1 MMNDQGLSV
10 MQDTGLVDVL
20 WGRLRARADRLIA
33 RRSAGRRPDDSRLRG
48 EIYLLITDLIAR
60 WVDQA
65 EQPGS
70 TVDVD
75 AVEGLLRAGMG
86 VIRGRLD
93 GRTVPGSTAP

>member
-1 MMNDQGLSV
+1 MNDQGLSV
-10 MQDTGLVDVL
+10 MQETGLVDVL
-20 WGRLRARADRLIA
+20 WGRLRAKADRLIA
-33 RRSAGRRPDDSRLRG
+33 RRSAGRGQDDSRLRG

-65 EQPGS
+65 EQHES
-70 TVDVD
+70 TVDVG

-86 VIRGRLD
+86 EIRGRLD